1 MTNTLCDDVRAA
13 LDRAAEPGST
23 EGIAEFFRKRHIYGE
38 PGNCSWC
45 IISRYLRIEVPDV
58 GYVSVH
64 PDGDDRDGGVVDIG
78 IDAED
83 NQHVP
88 LPRKLNE
95 FTLNFDNLT
104 YPDLED
110 DSYRSDMI
118 DMELGRALG

>member
-1 MTNTLCDDVRAA
+1 MTGSVVEDVRAA

-45 IISRYLRIEVPDV
+45 IIACYLRAEVDGV

-104 YPDLED
+104 YSDLVD
-110 DSYRSDMI
+110 DSYD
-118 DMELGRALG
+118 GVT

>member
-1 MTNTLCDDVRAA
+1 MTGSVVEDVRAA

-38 PGNCSWC
+38 PGNCLWC

-64 PDGDDRDGGVVDIG
+64 PHDVDLDGGVVEIG
-78 IDAED
+78 IGIEA
-83 NQHVP
+83 QLVP

-95 FTLNFDNLT
+95 FALNFDNLT
-104 YPDLED
+104 YSDLVD
-110 DSYRSDMI
+110 DSYDEFVH
-118 DMELGRALG
+118 D